1 MGRTNWK
8 RFSLVLLTLISG
20 PGCRDSNAPE
30 ISVRNPTS
38 TQPSPTDDRNPTPT
52 QPTGDRNPGATKPT
66 GDRNPGATQPTGNR
80 NPGATQPTSTGD
92 QTKQPPM
99 ETKKS
104 LITLSRID
112 KFNGQDWAV
121 VLLTVQDAESSAI
134 KFAETFLNSSQA
146 PVLEV
151 PYGSY
156 IITVEYFLDAAKTQS
171 LARSCE
177 ADRTRI
183 HKVNQE
189 GYSATLMVCTYPGPV
204 SPVDSDIVIRPVVI
218 PN

>member
-8 RFSLVLLTLISG
+8 RFSLVLLMLVLGSA
-20 PGCRDSNAPE
+20 CRDRNAPE
-30 ISVRNPTS
+30 ISVRNPTPTQPPPTGERDS
-38 TQPSPTDDRNPTPT
+38 SSPQPSPTGDRDSSSPQPS
-52 QPTGDRNPGATKPT
+52 PTGDP
-66 GDRNPGATQPTGNR
+66 
-80 NPGATQPTSTGD
+80 
-92 QTKQPPM
+92 TKQPSM

-104 LITLSRID
+104 AISLGRID
-112 KFNGQDWAV
+112 KINGQDWAV
-121 VLLTVQDAESSAI
+121 VLITVQDAESSVI
-134 KFAETFLNSSQA
+134 KFAETFLNSSLTPA
-146 PVLEV
+146 LEV

-156 IITVEYFLDAAKTQS
+156 LITVEYFLDAAKTQS

-189 GYSATLMVCTYPGPV
+189 VYSANLMVCTYPGPV
-204 SPVDSDIVIRPVVI
+204 LPVDTDVVIRPVVI